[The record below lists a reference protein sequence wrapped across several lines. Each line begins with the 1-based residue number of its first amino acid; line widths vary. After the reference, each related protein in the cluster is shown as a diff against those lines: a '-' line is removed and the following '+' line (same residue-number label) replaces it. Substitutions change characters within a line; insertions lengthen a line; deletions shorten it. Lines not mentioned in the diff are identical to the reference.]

1 VKPAVTTDS
10 KDISRFAVAVQRS
23 KHRTV
28 RGDVPLELDL
38 LAQRILRYAVK
49 TAPVL
54 TGALRA
60 SGRVKR
66 PNQYQRIIQFGG
78 SGTGVDY
85 ATFVEFGTF
94 RQRPKPFLRPAVM
107 KHRNEMGKRFK
118 AKIEKRFGEVARQ
131 FPATKTR

>member
-1 VKPAVTTDS
+1 MKPQADFT
-10 KDISRFAVAVQRS
+10 RFAAAIRKTNRRVS
-23 KHRTV
+23 KQ
-28 RGDVPLELDL
+28 DVPAALDL
-38 LAQRILRYAVK
+38 LAQKILRNAARG
-49 TAPVL
+49 APVL

-66 PNQYQRIIQFGG
+66 TNQYQRIVQFGG

-107 KHRNEMGKRFK
+107 AARKDMAKVFRIKMTRSFDLLAQRFPPKR
-118 AKIEKRFGEVARQ
+118 R
-131 FPATKTR
+131 